1 MKKLLLFVLVA
12 TVFAACSTDTT
23 QDLAPEIPTAPDELQ
38 VSFDEEDTRI
48 QLQNGTTVW
57 TAGDLVSV
65 FYRSDAHDKYE
76 FQGETGDA
84 SGILKRVSKG
94 TPTIGLDKVV
104 AVYPYNENY
113 LIELLTGN
121 IQAFLPAE
129 QTYLAD
135 SFGLGS
141 SIMISSSRTDKV
153 YLKNVCGWLKLQF
166 TGNTFIRKIVLKG
179 NDGEQVAGNIYITA
193 DDASCTLAS
202 NLMGADGTS
211 SGDLEGTLVDT
222 NTILTQLTLNCPTSV
237 ALNPDTPTAFYI
249 ALPPQTFKKGI
260 TATIYGDYG
269 YEEVISTENIITI
282 ERNHILPMATINAAL
297 PMAINFIDPIFKS
310 FIVEKYDLNLDGEI
324 NYAEAEA
331 ISSIDVSGIGI
342 TDMTGI
348 EPMVNL
354 TTLNCS
360 NNNITQIDLSNNN
373 ALTSVSLN
381 GCSNLAKIVIWEKCT
396 APNDYLTF
404 DLGSNVAV
412 EDVNGCQYGYPYYVG
427 QYIPYCNGGVVYKTS
442 NDGKNANMIALEEI
456 VGYPMETQGSWK
468 GKYGINW
475 ILPTKNEM
483 VNISQSY
490 TLINE
495 TLTARGHTPL
505 GTDGYWSSSR
515 YNVSMDDGTHY
526 YGVYLVDGTIF
537 HSSVNQKNPIRVIYS
552 LD

>member
-1 MKKLLLFVLVA
+1 MFVACA
-12 TVFAACSTDTT
+12 TDAT
-23 QDLAPEIPTAPDELQ
+23 QDLAPEIPTAPDELH
-38 VSFDEEDTRI
+38 VTFAEDDTRI
-48 QLQNGTTVW
+48 QLQNGTPVW
-57 TAGDLVSV
+57 NDGDLVSV
-65 FYRSDAHDKYE
+65 FYRSNAHDKYE
-76 FQGETGDA
+76 FTGETGDTN
-84 SGILKRVSKG
+84 GTLRCVKRG

-129 QTYLAD
+129 QTYTED
-135 SFGLGS
+135 SYGIGS

-222 NTILTQLTLNCPTSV
+222 NTILTQLTLNCPTPV

-282 ERNHILPMATINAAL
+282 ERNHILPMATINASL

-373 ALTSVSLN
+373 ALTDVSFSD
-381 GCSNLAKIVIWEKCT
+381 CPNLTKIVIWEKCT
-396 APNDYLTF
+396 TPNDYLKF
-404 DLGSNVAV
+404 DTNKCIVIEDKNGS
-412 EDVNGCQYGYPYYVG
+412 QYGYPYHIG
-427 QYIPYCNGGVVYKTS
+427 QYIPYCMGGCVYSVS
-442 NDGKNANMIALEEI
+442 NDGQNADMVSLQETIAKATTSWCENYGKGWQFPSKEELSILAESYNKVNTTLELL
-456 VGYPMETQGSWK
+456 GFT
-468 GKYGINW
+468 
-475 ILPTKNEM
+475 T
-483 VNISQSY
+483 
-490 TLINE
+490 
-495 TLTARGHTPL
+495 L
-505 GTDGYWSSSR
+505 GTKSYWSSSK
-515 YNVSMDDGTHY
+515 YGWLSNVYTY
-526 YGVYLVDGTIF
+526 YCVDLSTGVIGKADYSSERPVRAIF
-537 HSSVNQKNPIRVIYS
+537 S
-552 LD
+552 L